1 MDEDR
6 ETLDMGRPTTGLID
20 VNLPNPTEEIIT
32 ESPTKA
38 ETTDEMMAKFWKDM
52 GITPPIEGDVEPND
66 KIIKEVVEPNEIKI
80 EEEVE
85 PIEKTQ
91 KNRSR
96 TIKEYILGTKEE
108 IQDIVKLAYLFY
120 EITNILYKTYLIGF
134 CII

>member
-66 KIIKEVVEPNEIKI
+66 KIIKEEVEPNEIKI

-85 PIEKTQ
+85 
-91 KNRSR
+91 
-96 TIKEYILGTKEE
+96 TISGLSLLDHPDQPYRIMYDDG
-108 IQDIVKLAYLFY
+108 VKPSFM
-120 EITNILYKTYLIGF
+120 IKLIF
-134 CII
+134 FV